1 MAKPIAN
8 PQIALKPQD
17 LVVLLRLSLGKD
29 VMPTYAQLADELGIT
44 ASEIHASLGR
54 AQLAQ
59 LVYKNAQNKPCLVF
73 EAFKQFVLHGARY
86 AFPAMRGEMTR
97 GVATLYAAPPLKD
110 MIVQPNDPPPVWPS
124 ATGDVRGMALQPL
137 YPSVPNAAQ
146 RNPALYELLVLF
158 DALRA
163 GSARERALAQD
174 MLSERLSA

>member
-1 MAKPIAN
+1 MAKPISN

-17 LVVLLRLSLGKD
+17 LVVLLRLSLAKD
-29 VMPTYAQLADELGIT
+29 SLPTYAQLADELGIT

-59 LVYKNAQNKPCLVF
+59 LVYKNAQNRPCLIL

-97 GVATLYAAPPLKD
+97 GMATLYAAPPFKD
-110 MIVQPNDPPPVWPS
+110 KIVQPNEPPPVWPS
-124 ATGDVRGMALQPL
+124 GTGDVRGITLHPL
-137 YPSVPNAAQ
+137 YPSVPGAAQ
-146 RNPALYELLVLF
+146 RNPDLYELLVLF

-163 GSARERALAQD
+163 GSARERNLAQE